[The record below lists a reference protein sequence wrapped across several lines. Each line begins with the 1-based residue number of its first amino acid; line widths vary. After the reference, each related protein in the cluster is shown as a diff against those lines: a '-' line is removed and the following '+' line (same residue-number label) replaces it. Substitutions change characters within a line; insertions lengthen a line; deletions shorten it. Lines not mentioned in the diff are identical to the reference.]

1 MTYTPNNSIKIVKIA
16 TGPNVFLRVFILYAV
31 MQLSLFAGKSQTTW
45 EGGTSTVW
53 SLAANWS
60 TGIVPIATTDV
71 VINSGTVRMPAVAA
85 STTIKSLTVNSGAS
99 VTINSA
105 FILTVESLVGAGTVT
120 AGGTGTLS
128 VGNASN
134 VSSTF
139 DGILSGTLSLI
150 KTSTAILTLTG
161 TNTYTGATT
170 VSAGTL
176 QLGNNAALGSTV
188 VTTIAANATVDLNG
202 FTTAELFTISG
213 SLVNNSVSTATASGA
228 ITLTTAAIFGGTGD
242 ATVSGIISSTGALT
256 KSGAGTW
263 TLTGT
268 NTYSGST
275 NISVGTLKL
284 GAAERITNTS
294 AVTVTGTLDLNGFS
308 ETIGSL
314 AGAGTVTSSASG
326 SITMTSGGDNTST
339 VFSGIIQNGTATSLS
354 VTKAGSGTLTL
365 SGSNTY
371 TGLTTASVGTLR
383 LGNNDALGTT
393 TGTTIASGAIVDLN
407 GFATAELF
415 SIGGSLVNNSVTA
428 ATTSGD
434 ITLTIAAI
442 IGGTGNVTASGVI
455 SGTGTLEKKDA
466 GTWTLSGSNTYS
478 SATTMTGG
486 TLKLGND
493 AALGTTTFTNIK
505 AGTFIDLNGFT
516 TAELFTI
523 SGSLVNNSG
532 TAATTSGN
540 FTLTTAAIIG
550 GTGDVTAN
558 GIISSTGTLTKSGA
572 GTWTL
577 TGTNTCTGSTTISAG
592 TIKMGSA
599 TATLGPIANSAVTVT
614 GTLDLNGNSLELGSI
629 AGAGTIKN
637 SVAGTV
643 YLTSGGNNTSTT
655 FSGVIGIIGDEIWVV
670 KKGTGTLILS
680 GANAYSGGTQLM
692 AGTLSVG
699 TIANGGVSS
708 NLGAGDTNPGRLIF
722 SGGTLAVTGATV
734 TTDRG
739 FQINDGSST
748 INISG
753 TSTTFSGV
761 ITSSISTAATLIKSG
776 AGTLVLSGS
785 STHDAAMTVSA
796 GTFKLGSDQGLGS
809 TVGATTIASG
819 AAVDLNGFSTAE
831 QFAISG
837 SLVNNSASASTA
849 SGAITLTTAAA
860 AIFGGTGDATVSGII
875 SGSGTLTKSGAGTW
889 TLSGVN
895 TYSGATTASVGTL
908 KLGNN
913 AALGTTTGT
922 TIALNAFVDLNGYT
936 TTELFIVSGSLVN
949 NSATAATA
957 SGAITLTTA
966 AIFGGTGDA
975 TVSGV
980 ISSTGTLTKSG
991 AGTWT
996 LTGTNTYTNTTA
1008 IDAGTIK
1015 VGAATTVLGPVANSA
1030 ITITGTLDLN
1040 GYTLAVGSIAGAGSI
1055 TSSVAGSPTFT
1066 VGANNTSTIFSGVI
1080 NDGSGTVSLIK
1091 NGTGALTFS
1100 GANTYVGAT
1109 TVSAGTLTMGNN
1121 GALGSASGATTIAL
1135 GAIVNLNGFT
1145 TAEPFTV
1152 SGSLVNNSGTATAS
1166 GNIILSSVAIIGGT
1180 GIATA
1185 SGIISGT
1192 ATLTKSGTSTW
1203 TLSGVNTYSGTTTV
1217 SAGTLKLGNNEALGT
1232 TTATAIS
1239 SGAIV
1244 DLNGF
1249 TTAELFTISGSLVNN
1264 SGTANATGVITLT
1277 TAAILG
1283 GTGTA
1288 TASGIIGGT
1297 GTLTKSGAGTW
1308 TLTIANTYSA
1318 ATTVSAG
1325 TLKLGNNAALGT
1337 TTVTTIAS
1345 GAIVDLN
1352 GFITA
1357 ELFTISGSLLNNS
1370 ATASTISGNITLT
1383 TAAIIGGTG
1392 DATAT
1397 GIISS
1402 TGTLTKS
1409 GAGTWNLTGVNT
1421 YSGATTVS
1429 VGALKMGSNA
1439 ALGTTAATSILL
1451 GATVDLNGFATA
1463 EPFTVQGSLLNN
1475 STTAVI
1481 ASGAII
1487 LSSSLGVSTIGGT
1500 GDVIATGVI
1509 SSGTP
1514 SKIGTGTWTLSG
1526 ANTFIGVMYVNAGM
1540 IKLGNAAG
1548 LGRTTAGTGITSIAS
1563 GATVDLNGFA
1573 SAEPFT
1579 NSGLLVNN
1587 SSTAATASG
1596 TITLTT
1602 AAIFGGTG
1610 NATAS
1615 GIISSTGT
1623 LKKTGT
1629 GTWTLSGVNT
1639 FSSITTI
1646 SEGTL
1651 KLGNAAGLGTTTAV
1665 TGITII
1671 ASGASVDL
1679 NGVASAEPF
1688 TISGSLV
1695 NNSVTASTSS
1705 GLITLTTSAI
1715 FGGTGNATVSGIIS
1729 STGSLTKT
1737 GTGTFT
1743 LSGVNT
1749 FTGGVTINA
1758 GTLSVGT
1765 IGNGDVAGNLG
1776 KATNAAANLVL
1787 GGGELRY
1794 SGGTNSTD
1802 RNITL
1807 TTGTVSK
1814 INISAVAGTTLT
1826 VNGATINT
1834 TGGFTKEGTGTLT
1847 FNCPTNPN
1855 LHTGITFVNAG
1866 ILNCGAGATTIAA
1879 GQTMYVAVGQTVI
1892 IPAGSTLTNNGTVQV
1907 DGTLTITG
1915 AFVNTGTIN
1924 GTGTYIFNGTTAQTV
1939 PGSLTYPTL
1948 TTSNTAG
1955 ITLGGNVATSGQMTI
1970 NASNTLQLSGYNLS
1984 VNSLTSS
1991 GNIANSGSCALL
2003 TVNGSTSTTY
2013 SGIISGCTGLTKSG
2027 TSTLTLTGV
2036 NTYTGAT
2043 TIAGGILSVGTIG
2056 NGGASGN
2063 MGAASNSASNL
2074 VLSGGT
2080 LSYTGATAP
2089 TDRDFILFAGTSST
2103 ISITT
2108 TANTL
2113 TMSGV
2118 GSSSGSITKTGAGT
2132 LVFSGINTY
2141 TGAITINVGTL
2152 SVSTIGNGGVA
2163 GNLGAATNLSSNLVL
2178 GGGILLYTGAT
2189 AATDRNFILTSA
2201 TTSTINIAA
2210 NTLTWS
2216 GASTSTTG
2224 AITKLGAGTLVW
2236 SGTNLYSGLTTV
2248 SAGILQL
2255 GNSNALGT
2263 TASTTIV
2270 LGATVDLNGYS
2281 TAELFTISGSLINNS
2296 ATATISGAIVLST
2309 AAIFGGTSTLTATG
2323 VISGSGTLTK
2333 SGAGSLTLSGI
2344 NTYTGATTISVGVLK
2359 LGSTTALG
2367 TTAGAT
2373 SITSGAVLDLNGIIY
2388 ASAEAL
2394 TIRGTGI
2401 FNGGAVM
2408 NSSPV
2413 SATYPGTI
2421 TLGSPSSIIG
2431 ETGSINISSTG
2442 AITGATF
2449 SLTIGGTQGGV
2460 LTSPLNT
2467 TTGTLIKEGIGTWK
2481 LSGLS
2486 TFSGA
2491 TTINNG
2497 VIKLGLSSTTNSGP
2511 LGTSAGTTTISSGA
2525 SLDLNGFSLTSL
2537 SVEPLIPSG
2546 TGYNNAGAII
2556 NNSTTASTFNG
2567 TVNSTSGADYSIS
2580 GVGQITLSG
2589 VISGPKAV
2597 TKMGSNTVIFYPSN
2611 TYTGSTTISE
2621 GTLQTP
2627 TITMTTNPVGGL
2639 GNNSSIILDGGTLSY
2654 SNVSGTTD
2662 RPIILANAKN
2672 SSMEI
2677 MTSTTACTFTGVF
2690 SGSGSLTK
2698 KGSGSLILAATN
2710 TFTGGVTV
2718 SAGTVS
2724 VANIGASGAS
2734 GNAGAGSEIVLSGGT
2749 FIYSGATG
2757 STNRNFTLTNATTST
2772 INVSTAAAIL
2782 TMSGIISGSGSL
2794 KIANNATGTLEP
2806 TGSNTYT
2813 GVTTLTSGI
2822 LKVNQLANGG
2832 VNSPIGAA
2840 SSAASNLVLGTG
2852 TFLYTGATG
2861 STDKNFTLGSATTTT
2876 FNIDNIASTLTIAGS
2891 CGSST
2896 GKLTKTGAGTLA
2908 LTGTNKYTGVTTLT
2922 AGTLSVSSINN
2933 GGVAGGMGAATN
2945 AVGNIVFSGG
2955 YLEYTGSSSSTNRNF
2970 TISGASWAPF
2980 RVTNASTNLTWS
2992 GASTNSS
2999 TSGII
3004 KVGAGTLTLAG
3015 LSNYTGI
3022 TYINGGTVKLGNQK
3036 VNVRNATAS
3045 TNTNSGPLGAGGVR
3059 NATTPVSGTVV
3070 AAGATLDYN
3079 GYPLGSVGYTAARS
3093 GTYPYPYI
3101 YTAYIYYENISISG
3115 NGVGGAG
3122 AIINSSAKTISTS
3135 YTYTHLLADAVIGGT
3150 GNYPLLYYTGSSTLT
3165 KKGTNTVTF
3174 NSVAAVTGNIIVDAG
3189 ILKCSAAGNVL
3200 GDITGSTTV
3209 NSGGT
3214 LDLNGKGLTIV
3225 EPLVLNGTGYN
3236 NVGALY
3242 NSSTSTTAAVSPCT
3256 ITLGSDSKIGGL
3268 GPITQSGTIS
3278 GTGNLEK
3285 IGTKTLSLT
3294 AATTNTYTG
3303 STTISGGVLSV
3314 ANFANLGS
3322 SGNGA
3327 SNLVLNGGGLTYS
3340 GSTATMARSFT
3351 VSDGK
3356 ANIFNTS
3363 TASQIITLTGI
3374 SAGGG
3379 SMTKAGTATLL
3390 VQGGLN
3396 HTGGTKDSTGT
3407 IELASSS
3414 GDALSDNGMFI
3425 FGGGTLKTK
3434 SGGGDETAGTLNLTN
3449 SGTLTFGSTT
3459 VPHAL
3464 TFANSVAN
3472 KFKDGKLISISNW
3485 IKSTRNSDSS
3495 FNSGA
3500 AGKIFVGDNN
3510 IGLTPQ
3516 QKGKIRFTINT
3527 NIASLKYLTFP
3538 GVYSS
3543 GTTLK
3548 KFYSLSAE
3556 QLSTGELVPAVPRP
3570 IMDIQ
3575 GIDGVDTICLNQT
3588 QTFNYTVSNI
3598 GDVDALNVNVTSDN
3612 PNFVIG
3618 TKAGST
3624 TVTGITTI
3632 IDGTTSTP
3640 GSTITFPVVFTSG
3653 TVPGLKTLKLITSSS
3668 TLRTDN
3674 DTLELQI
3681 YVTAP
3686 PTFSSSISGGAC
3698 YSDQFATLSA
3708 TSTGGSYIS
3717 WHTSA
3722 TPTVGDTAFIGNPF
3736 IIDPLAATA
3745 TYYAQ
3750 ANLGSCVTQ
3759 AGRTLVIAT
3768 LNAPASEAT
3777 IASSATSL
3785 CSNGSINLNVAVT
3798 GGSSPYTLIYNDGTQ
3813 DIMIP
3818 NYVSGTNIPV
3828 TVTSSTTFTISS
3840 LTDALGCDC
3849 EDISTN
3855 GSVSVE
3861 VISSVGGTPVA
3872 DVASICPGNS
3882 STLSLFDYEGDSF
3895 QWQQSADGVNSW
3907 TSVSG
3912 GSGANTD
3919 VYTTAALN
3927 ATLYFRAAV
3936 SNGACVVAYS
3946 DVLPVTVNASVGGTI
3961 SSSSICAGNT
3971 TTLTLSGY
3979 VGDAFN
3985 WQQSDDGINFE
3996 QVSGGTGS
4004 TTTSF
4009 TTPVLYTTK
4018 YYEAIVTNGTCDAAS
4033 SATVTVTVSPA
4044 SVAGSITAVSS
4055 SVCLGTNS
4063 NTLTLNDYVG
4073 SIQWQSSSSLSGT
4086 YTNILGGNSATLSV
4100 TDLSTTKYYRAVV
4113 TSGNCASATSDP
4125 YEVVVSAL
4133 SAAGSISGAGI
4144 VCSEINTSIL
4154 TLSGHRGNIQWQVS
4168 TDYGGTYS
4176 DISGATAAIYTAA
4189 DLNQSTY
4196 YQANV
4201 TNGACS
4207 TVSSAAVMID
4217 VTNSDAPTSITGETS
4232 ICVGGTTTL
4241 TAATACA
4248 NSSSTFVWYANGYGG
4263 DAYDQGWDA
4272 TTSISSTNA
4281 QVTIN
4286 NNIGGIL
4293 NITSTAGDPQIYMRS
4308 LGSFDPALYN
4318 YINIRYRVVSGTGGI
4333 VQIFFLT
4340 DTVTAPKDGFY
4351 KSGTLISDNEWHTV
4365 SISLS
4370 GISSNGNITGW
4381 RFDPTTGVGVNMDID
4396 FIQFGSGS
4404 ILGTGATL
4412 TVSPIASTT
4421 YYVNKKGSGISTDCI
4436 SQLVTVNAV
4445 PTPTFTAQPGAA
4457 ACANTDVSYFT
4468 ESGKSNY
4475 VWTIPGTSG
4484 VDYTI
4489 ISGGTAADNFLT
4501 VQWLTTGSKTVTI
4514 NYTAGCAAASAT
4526 SSTPTTVTVAPL
4538 GGTATAA
4545 ASTVCVGSNTTIS
4558 LTGYTGTIQWQ
4569 NSTDGSSDWTNVN
4582 TGSGGTTATYTTP
4595 NLTDNTYYQAI
4606 VSSGV
4611 CAAVNSTTAPIL
4623 VNAVPTTA
4631 AAGDDQTAAAT
4642 CGLTSVALAGNVAS
4656 IGTGAWSIIS
4666 GTGGTITDAS
4676 LATSTFTGTA
4686 GSTYTLRWMISN
4698 GSCSS
4703 FDDVLV
4709 KFNTNP
4715 STANAGADQTGS
4727 TTCGLTTITLAG
4739 NSPAAGTGVW
4749 SIISGAGGAI
4759 TSSSSTT
4766 STFSGTAGSTYA
4778 LRWTIS
4784 SNPCGVSTDE
4794 VLITFNLNPTA
4805 ANAGADQN
4813 ASSTGG
4819 IISTTLA
4826 GNSPSVGTGQWTIV
4840 SGTGGVITALS
4851 NPTSTFT
4858 GSTGSSYTLRWTITN
4873 GLCTSTDEMVI
4884 ASGFS
4889 WTGLGGDDLWGNGN
4903 NWSTGTQPNA
4913 GAEVVISSGNP
4924 KLNADY
4930 TVAGS
4935 LTLSGTA
4942 SLTVNAGKTLS
4953 IASSGAANF
4962 GGKLVTFKSDATG
4975 TGQLGTIA
4983 GTLINASNV
4992 IVERHIPAGKRAFRF
5007 FGSTI
5012 TTTTTIGQNW
5022 MEGATP
5028 GVLTGYPYRTTSV
5041 YNPNLGYGTLITGAG
5056 GNTNGF
5062 DASQTNNPSLFT
5074 FNNSTGAWVT
5084 ATNTS
5089 AIITAGSAYRLFV
5102 RGDRSYGITASSEP
5116 PPGSTILRTS
5126 GTIAQ
5131 GQLTTGSQL
5140 PALSQAAS
5148 GWSLIGNPYQSVV
5161 DMSSAD
5167 VVKNNLTD
5175 YYYIWD
5181 PRMGTRGAY
5190 VAYNMTL
5197 LTNGSS
5203 NTSSA
5208 VNRYAQPGQAF
5219 FVQNTTAGSNSLVF
5233 KETAK
5238 GAVSNQTA
5246 TFARNN
5252 TRAGTEN
5259 GYTIDATTE
5268 KAETLQTQAN
5278 YASLSAILYYTD
5290 SLAAGAASTDA
5301 TRVLFGSQFSNIVD
5315 AKDGRKFSNLDETM
5329 AVKQGTSL
5337 LSMELRSLPDTST
5350 KLPLSITQYT
5360 DKKYTV
5366 RLLWDEKLNTD
5377 TLVAYFRDKYTNK
5390 ETEINKTGNTDVEY
5404 LLDADAKSSAVDRF
5418 EIFFKRTSNQVTA
5431 VINYDNGQY
5440 IKIYPNPVRT
5450 VLNID
5455 FDLGQKRFVDIKVYD
5470 MAGRLV
5476 MDRPGMR
5483 KGSTLTMT
5491 GLAKGAYSVKVWGI
5505 DGKLLM
5511 SEKIIKD

>member
-1 MTYTPNNSIKIVKIA
+1 LIEDIFFDFTKTKMTYTPNNSIKIVKIA

-150 KTSTAILTLTG
+150 KTSTATLTLTG

-213 SLVNNSVSTATASGA
+213 SLVNNSASEATASGA
-228 ITLTTAAIFGGTGD
+228 ITLTTAAIIGGTGD

-268 NTYSGST
+268 NTY
-275 NISVGTLKL
+275 
-284 GAAERITNTS
+284 
-294 AVTVTGTLDLNGFS
+294 
-308 ETIGSL
+308 
-314 AGAGTVTSSASG
+314 
-326 SITMTSGGDNTST
+326 
-339 VFSGIIQNGTATSLS
+339 
-354 VTKAGSGTLTL
+354 
-365 SGSNTY
+365 
-371 TGLTTASVGTLR
+371 
-383 LGNNDALGTT
+383 
-393 TGTTIASGAIVDLN
+393 
-407 GFATAELF
+407 
-415 SIGGSLVNNSVTA
+415 
-428 ATTSGD
+428 
-434 ITLTIAAI
+434 
-442 IGGTGNVTASGVI
+442 
-455 SGTGTLEKKDA
+455 
-466 GTWTLSGSNTYS
+466 
-478 SATTMTGG
+478 
-486 TLKLGND
+486 
-493 AALGTTTFTNIK
+493 
-505 AGTFIDLNGFT
+505 
-516 TAELFTI
+516 
-523 SGSLVNNSG
+523 
-532 TAATTSGN
+532 
-540 FTLTTAAIIG
+540 
-550 GTGDVTAN
+550 
-558 GIISSTGTLTKSGA
+558 
-572 GTWTL
+572 
-577 TGTNTCTGSTTISAG
+577 TGSTTISAG

-1015 VGAATTVLGPVANSA
+1015 VGAATTVLGPLANSA
-1030 ITITGTLDLN
+1030 ITITGALDLN
-1040 GYTLAVGSIAGAGSI
+1040 GYNLGVGSIAGAGII
-1055 TSSVAGSPTFT
+1055 TSSVAGSVTLT
-1066 VGANNTSTIFSGVI
+1066 AGANNTSTIFSGVI
-1080 NDGSGTVSLIK
+1080 SDGSGTVSLVK
-1091 NGTGALTFS
+1091 NGTGALTLS
-1100 GANTYVGAT
+1100 GANTYVGSTTASAGTLTIDNSSAFGSTSASTTIASGATVNLNGFATAEPFILSGSLVNNSATAASASGDIMLSTAGIFGGTGAGVATASGVISGIGTLTKNGTSTWLFSGVNTYSAIT
-1109 TVSAGTLTMGNN
+1109 TVSAGTLRLGNN
-1121 GALGSASGATTIAL
+1121 DGMSTTSAATTIA
-1135 GAIVNLNGFT
+1135 
-1145 TAEPFTV
+1145 
-1152 SGSLVNNSGTATAS
+1152 
-1166 GNIILSSVAIIGGT
+1166 
-1180 GIATA
+1180 
-1185 SGIISGT
+1185 
-1192 ATLTKSGTSTW
+1192 
-1203 TLSGVNTYSGTTTV
+1203 
-1217 SAGTLKLGNNEALGT
+1217 
-1232 TTATAIS
+1232 
-1239 SGAIV
+1239 SGASV

-1249 TTAELFTISGSLVNN
+1249 TTAEPFTISGSLVNN
-1264 SGTANATGVITLT
+1264 SGTAATTSGNITLT
-1277 TAAILG
+1277 TAAI
-1283 GTGTA
+1283 
-1288 TASGIIGGT
+1288 IGGT
-1297 GTLTKSGAGTW
+1297 GIATATGVVSGAGTLQKTGTGTW
-1308 TLTIANTYSA
+1308 TLTGANTYSA
-1318 ATTVSAG
+1318 ATTVTAG
-1325 TLKLGNNAALGT
+1325 TLQLGNNAALGT
-1337 TTVTTIAS
+1337 TTLTTIAS

-1357 ELFTISGSLLNNS
+1357 ELFTISGSLVNNS

-1392 DATAT
+1392 TATAT
-1397 GIISS
+1397 GVISG
-1402 TGTLTKS
+1402 TGTLTKN
-1409 GAGTWNLTGVNT
+1409 GTGTWTFSGVNT
-1421 YSGATTVS
+1421 YSGTS
-1429 VGALKMGSNA
+1429 NILVGTLKLGNSA
-1439 ALGTTAATSILL
+1439 AFGTTAQTIIQL
-1451 GATVDLNGFATA
+1451 GAFVDLNGFATA

-1475 STTAVI
+1475 GTTAVI

-1514 SKIGTGTWTLSG
+1514 SKVGTGTWTLSG
-1526 ANTFIGVMYVNAGM
+1526 ANTFIGIMYVNAGT
-1540 IKLGNAAG
+1540 IKLGNASALGTTSTSQANLG
-1548 LGRTTAGTGITSIAS
+1548 LTIIAS
-1563 GATVDLNGFA
+1563 GTTVDLNGF
-1573 SAEPFT
+1573 SVAEPIT
-1579 NSGLLVNN
+1579 ISGSLVNN
-1587 SSTAATASG
+1587 SSTAAASSG
-1596 TITLTT
+1596 PITLTT
-1602 AAIFGGTG
+1602 AAILGGTG

-1646 SEGTL
+1646 SEGNL
-1651 KLGNAAGLGTTTAV
+1651 KLGNAAGLGTTTAL

-1765 IGNGDVAGNLG
+1765 IGNGDIAGNLG

-1866 ILNCGAGATTIAA
+1866 ILNCGAGATTIAS

-1924 GTGTYIFNGTTAQTV
+1924 GTGTYIFKGTTAQTV

-2027 TSTLTLTGV
+2027 TSSLTLTGV

-2108 TANTL
+2108 TANIL

-2118 GSSSGSITKTGAGT
+2118 GSSSGSITKTGTGT
-2132 LVFSGINTY
+2132 LVFSGTNTY
-2141 TGAITINVGTL
+2141 TGATTINAGTL
-2152 SVSTIGNGGVA
+2152 SVATFGNGGEA
-2163 GNLGAATNLSSNLVL
+2163 GNLGAATNASSNLVL
-2178 GGGILLYTGAT
+2178 GGGTLLYTGAT
-2189 AATDRNFILTSA
+2189 ASTDRNFTSTNA

-2224 AITKLGAGTLVW
+2224 AITKSGAGTLVW

-2263 TASTTIV
+2263 TVSTTIA

-2281 TAELFTISGSLINNS
+2281 AAELFTISGSLINNS
-2296 ATATISGAIVLST
+2296 GTATTSGAIVLST
-2309 AAIFGGTSTLTATG
+2309 AAIFGGTGTLTATG

-2344 NTYTGATTISVGVLK
+2344 NTYTGATTISIGVLK

-2373 SITSGAVLDLNGIIY
+2373 SITSGAVLDLNGITY
-2388 ASAEAL
+2388 ANPEAL

-2401 FNGGAVM
+2401 SSGGAIM

-2431 ETGSINISSTG
+2431 ETGSINITSTG
-2442 AITGATF
+2442 AIAGATF
-2449 SLTIGGTQGGV
+2449 GLTIGGTQGGV

-2467 TTGTLIKEGIGTWK
+2467 TTGTLTKEGTGTWK
-2481 LSGLS
+2481 LSGNS
-2486 TFSGA
+2486 FFTGA

-2511 LGTSAGTTTISSGA
+2511 LGTSGGTTTINSGA
-2525 SLDLNGFSLTSL
+2525 TLDFNGFWLSSL
-2537 SVEPLIPSG
+2537 SVEQLIPSG
-2546 TGYNNAGAII
+2546 DGYNGLGAII
-2556 NNSTTASTFNG
+2556 NSSSTSVYFQGSINSTN
-2567 TVNSTSGADYSIS
+2567 GADFKIGGVGYMNFGGIIS
-2580 GVGQITLSG
+2580 GTKNITKIG
-2589 VISGPKAV
+2589 TNNINFWGA
-2597 TKMGSNTVIFYPSN
+2597 N
-2611 TYTGSTTISE
+2611 TYTGSTTISNGLLSVE
-2621 GTLQTP
+2621 
-2627 TITMTTNPVGGL
+2627 TISNAAATSGSL
-2639 GNNSSIILDGGTLSY
+2639 GNNSAIILDGGTLY
-2654 SNVSGTTD
+2654 YW
-2662 RPIILANAKN
+2662 
-2672 SSMEI
+2672 
-2677 MTSTTACTFTGVF
+2677 
-2690 SGSGSLTK
+2690 
-2698 KGSGSLILAATN
+2698 
-2710 TFTGGVTV
+2710 GVTV
-2718 SAGTVS
+2718 IVDRT
-2724 VANIGASGAS
+2724 ITL
-2734 GNAGAGSEIVLSGGT
+2734 NAGKTSYVWISTAASTLTLSGVLSGGGSLVKRGT
-2749 FIYSGATG
+2749 GTLLLSGVNTYTG
-2757 STNRNFTLTNATTST
+2757 STTIETGTLSCSAINAAGANGNLGAGTDIILNGGTLSYSGLTASTDRNFTLNSGTTST
-2772 INVSTAAAIL
+2772 IIVSTASRIL
-2782 TMSGIISGSGSL
+2782 TMSGTVSGAGSI

-2813 GVTTLTSGI
+2813 GVTNLTSGI
-2822 LKVNQLANGG
+2822 LKVNVIANGG

-2861 STDKNFTLGSATTTT
+2861 STDKNFMLGSATTTT
-2876 FNIDNIASTLTIAGS
+2876 FNIDNIASILTIAGS

-2896 GKLTKTGAGTLA
+2896 GKLTKIGVGTLA
-2908 LTGTNKYTGVTTLT
+2908 LTGANKYTGVTTLT
-2922 AGTLSVSSINN
+2922 AGTLSVASINN

-2945 AVGNIVFSGG
+2945 AVGNIVFNGG
-2955 YLEYTGSSSSTNRNF
+2955 HLEYTGSSSSTNRNF
-2970 TISGASWAPF
+2970 TIIAPSWAIF

-2999 TSGII
+2999 TAGIG

-3022 TYINGGTVKLGNQK
+3022 TYINAGTVKLGNQK
-3036 VNVRNATAS
+3036 VNVRSTTAS
-3045 TNTNSGPLGAGGVR
+3045 TNVNSGPLGAGGVR
-3059 NATTPVSGTVV
+3059 NATTPESGTVV

-3079 GYPLGSVGYTAARS
+3079 GYPLGSVGYTYNRTS
-3093 GTYPYPYI
+3093 FPYTYY
-3101 YTAYIYYENISISG
+3101 YTTYIYYENVSISG
-3115 NGVGGAG
+3115 NGMGGTG

-3150 GNYPLLYYTGSSTLT
+3150 GNYPLIYYTGSSTLT
-3165 KKGTNTVTF
+3165 KKGNNTVTF
-3174 NSVAAVTGNIIVDAG
+3174 NSVATVTGNIIVDAG
-3189 ILKCSAAGNVL
+3189 ILKCAAAANVL
-3200 GDITGSTTV
+3200 GDITGTTTV
-3209 NSGGT
+3209 NSGAT

-3225 EPLVLNGTGYN
+3225 EPLILNGTGYN

-3242 NSSTSTTAAVSPCT
+3242 NSSISTTAAVSPCT

-3340 GSTATMARSFT
+3340 GTTATLARSFT
-3351 VSDGK
+3351 VADGT

-3363 TASQIITLTGI
+3363 AAAANIITLTG
-3374 SAGGG
+3374 SSTGGG
-3379 SMTKAGTATLL
+3379 AMTKAGTATML

-3396 HTGGTKDSTGT
+3396 HTGGTKDSTGI
-3407 IELASSS
+3407 IELANSA
-3414 GDALSDNGMFI
+3414 GNALSDNGMFI

-3434 SGGGDETAGTLNLTN
+3434 SGGADETAGTLNMTN

-3464 TFANSVAN
+3464 TFANSVTN
-3472 KFKDGKLISISNW
+3472 KFKDGKLISITNW
-3485 IKSTRNSDSS
+3485 VKSTRNSDSS
-3495 FNSGA
+3495 FNSGT
-3500 AGKIFVGDNN
+3500 AGKIFVGNNN

-3575 GIDGVDTICLNQT
+3575 GTDGVDTICLNQT
-3588 QTFNYTVSNI
+3588 RTFNYTISNI
-3598 GDVDALNVNVTSDN
+3598 GDVDALNVNITSDN

-3618 TKAGST
+3618 TKVGST

-3653 TVPGLKTLKLITSSS
+3653 TVPGLKTLKLLTSS
-3668 TLRTDN
+3668 TTARTDN
-3674 DTLELQI
+3674 DTLKLQI

-3708 TSTGGSYIS
+3708 ISTGGSYIS

-3722 TPTVGDTAFIGNPF
+3722 TPTKGDTAFIGNPF

-3759 AGRTLVIAT
+3759 AGRTLVTAT

-3777 IASSATSL
+3777 IASSAASL
-3785 CSNGSINLNVAVT
+3785 CSNGSINLNVVVT

-3861 VISSVGGTPVA
+3861 VISSVGGAPVA
-3872 DVASICPGNS
+3872 DLASICPGNS

-3895 QWQQSADGVNSW
+3895 LWQQSADGVNSW
-3907 TSVSG
+3907 TSVTG

-3961 SSSSICAGNT
+3961 SSSSICAGNN

-4018 YYEAIVTNGTCDAAS
+4018 YYEAIVTNGICGADAG
-4033 SATVTVTVSPA
+4033 TVATVTVSPA
-4044 SVAGSITAVSS
+4044 SIAGSITAVSS
-4055 SVCLGTNS
+4055 SVCVGTNS
-4063 NTLTLNDYVG
+4063 NTLTLNNYVG
-4073 SIQWQSSSSLSGT
+4073 NIQWQSSSSLTGT
-4086 YTNILGGNSATLSV
+4086 YTNIAGQTSATLI
-4100 TDLSTTKYYRAVV
+4100 TTNQSMATFYRAVV

-4125 YEVVVSAL
+4125 FAVEVSSL
-4133 SAAGSISGAGI
+4133 SVAGTISGAGI
-4144 VCSEINTSIL
+4144 VCSGTNTSTL
-4154 TLSGHRGNIQWQVS
+4154 TLSGYTGDVQWQIS
-4168 TDYGGTYS
+4168 TDYG
-4176 DISGATAAIYTAA
+4176 
-4189 DLNQSTY
+4189 STY
-4196 YQANV
+4196 TDIPGENAATFTAVDLSQITYYITNV
-4201 TNGACS
+4201 TSGSCS
-4207 TVSSAAVMID
+4207 FATTNTAIID
-4217 VTNSDAPTSITGETS
+4217 VTNSNMPTSITGTTE
-4232 ICVGGTTTL
+4232 ICIGGSTTL
-4241 TAATACA
+4241 TGSTACV
-4248 NSSSTFVWYANGYGG
+4248 NPNSTFVWYAHGYGG

-4272 TTSISSTNA
+4272 TTAISSTSN
-4281 QVTIN
+4281 VTIN

-4293 NITSTAGDPQIYMRS
+4293 NITSTNNDPQIYMRS
-4308 LGSFDPALYN
+4308 LGSFDPSLYN

-4333 VQIFFLT
+4333 AQIFFLT

-4526 SSTPTTVTVAPL
+4526 SSTPTTVTVAPV

-4595 NLTDNTYYQAI
+4595 NLTDNAYYQAI

-4698 GSCSS
+4698 GSCSF

-4819 IISTTLA
+4819 IISATLA
-4826 GNSPSVGTGQWTIV
+4826 GNSPSVGTGRWTIV
-4840 SGTGGVITALS
+4840 SGTGGVITAPS

-4889 WTGLGGDDLWGNGN
+4889 WTGSGGDDVWGNGN
-4903 NWSTGTQPNA
+4903 NWSSGTAPNA
-4913 GAEVVISSGNP
+4913 GAEIVISSGNP
-4924 KLNADY
+4924 KLDTDY
-4930 TVAGS
+4930 SVGGS

-4942 SLTVNAGKTLS
+4942 TLTVNPGKTLS
-4953 IASSGAANF
+4953 IAAGGVANF

-4983 GTLINASNV
+4983 GTLNNASNV

-5028 GVLTGYPYRTTSV
+5028 GVLSGYPYKTTSV
-5041 YNPNLGYGTLITGAG
+5041 YNPKPGYGTLITGAG
-5056 GNTNGF
+5056 GNANGF
-5062 DASQTNNPSLFT
+5062 DESQTSNPSLFT
-5074 FNNSTGAWVT
+5074 FNNGTGAWVT
-5084 ATNTS
+5084 VTNIKTGT
-5089 AIITAGSAYRLFV
+5089 IVAGAAYRMFV

-5268 KAETLQTQAN
+5268 KAEPLQTQAN

-5301 TRVLFGSQFSNIVD
+5301 TRVLFGSQFSNLVD
-5315 AKDGRKFSNLDETM
+5315 ARDGRKFTNLDETM
-5329 AVKQGTSL
+5329 SIKQGTSL
-5337 LSMELRSLPDTST
+5337 LSMELRSLPDSST

-5360 DKKYTV
+5360 DKKYTM

-5377 TLVAYFRDKYTNK
+5377 TLVAYLRDKYTNK
-5390 ETEINKTGNTDVEY
+5390 ETPINKTGNTDVEY
-5404 LLDADAKSSAVDRF
+5404 LIDADARSSAADRF

-5440 IKIYPNPVRT
+5440 VKIYPNPVRT